1 MTNVKHCLIDQCAHV
16 QIHCLTVNDMLKT
29 VLNNLLFIE
38 CNKLVHNDVLRI
50 HAAAGI
56 LF

>member
-1 MTNVKHCLIDQCAHV
+1 MTNVKHCLFDQCAHV
-16 QIHCLTVNDMLKT
+16 QIHCLTVNGMLKT

-38 CNKLVHNDVLRI
+38 CNKLVHYDVLRI
-50 HAAAGI
+50 HAATGI